1 VDDREVS
8 EEVAQPT
15 PGEHLIYV
23 LGQLYRRWHAGRG
36 RTSPS
41 EVDIES
47 LARVLGVW
55 PEVEFAC
62 EDGRG
67 NVLRLHF
74 PTEVLVIER
83 DRDFPWRLLNIWEW
97 ALEQEQEAMRERLD
111 RWA

>member
-8 EEVAQPT
+8 EDVSQPT

-23 LGQLYRRWHAGRG
+23 LGQLYRRWYAGTG
-36 RTSPS
+36 RTPPR
-41 EVDIES
+41 EVDIEA
-47 LARVLGVW
+47 LARTLGVW

-62 EDGRG
+62 EDRRG
-67 NVLRLHF
+67 NLIRLHL

-83 DRDFPWRLLNIWEW
+83 DRDFPWRLLNVWEW
-97 ALEQEQEAMRERLD
+97 AIEQEQSAMRERLD